1 MCRAD
6 RVLQNTIFLPASV
19 SCEKKIVSKH
29 VDYFYTEGRVGRKAP
44 PNHDRE
50 STRQTG
56 VNCRGRSGSSSGYP
70 AGWSGI
76 GSALDTNNFP
86 EPAAELN
93 LGARLVNWPQESQC
107 GGLATNHF

>member
-19 SCEKKIVSKH
+19 SCEKKVVSKH
-29 VDYFYTEGRVGRKAP
+29 VDYFYTEGRVGQKAP

-86 EPAAELN
+86 EPAEEL
-93 LGARLVNWPQESQC
+93 VE
-107 GGLATNHF
+107 NHF